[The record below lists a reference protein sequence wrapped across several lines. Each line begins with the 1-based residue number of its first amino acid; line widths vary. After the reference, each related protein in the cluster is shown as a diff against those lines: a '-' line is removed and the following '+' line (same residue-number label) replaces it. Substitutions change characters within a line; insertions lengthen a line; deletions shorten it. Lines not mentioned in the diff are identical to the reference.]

1 MNGYFFFFEISTR
14 LVGSM
19 GVLNAKRGTIP
30 LGNVNMKN
38 NLYSSRTLITLLAPI
53 HTVHSLSKP
62 ILYMY
67 TEPICISIRPVILSF

>member
-1 MNGYFFFFEISTR
+1 MNFVFFFEISTR
-14 LVGSM
+14 LVGNM

-38 NLYSSRTLITLLAPI
+38 NLYSSRALITLLAPI
-53 HTVHSLSKP
+53 HTVDSLSTL

-67 TEPICISIRPVILSF
+67 TEPICISIRLVIFSC